1 MRVVDHEIW
10 SAEFVQIAE
19 RAVLRS
25 IEGWASG
32 SPSLAAHV
40 STWIARFSDLV
51 EPARYFTQAHS
62 LPVLAFPWWL
72 EKRIRGRADVEFQA
86 DLMFSTVSGYYFTRM
101 IDDIMDDHEVPPAA
115 VPALYPFHK
124 QLMEPYCKYFPPFH
138 PFWLEF
144 DRLLMRTVEAASV
157 EVSLQQID
165 EAAFVAVSARKPTA
179 ALIPVAA
186 VCFRYER
193 ADLLQLWSDFFA
205 LYGRWHQMN
214 DDLVD
219 WSSDHQSGN
228 HSWLLCEAERRRA
241 HDEPVSLWM
250 GREGYEW
257 TRGLMDSWMDDAIAA
272 AQALGAPE
280 LTLYL
285 EMRKRAFSC
294 YINRMTRTAAAYAR
308 LLQVDAASSK
318 HTARD

>member
-10 SAEFVQIAE
+10 SPEFVQIAE
-19 RAVLRS
+19 QAVGRS
-25 IEGWASG
+25 LDAWASG

-51 EPARYFTQAHS
+51 EPARYFTQAYS

-72 EKRIRGRADVEFQA
+72 EKRIRGQADVEFQA

-101 IDDIMDDHEVPPAA
+101 LDDIMDGHEVPPAA
-115 VPALYPFHK
+115 VPALYSFSK
-124 QLMEPYCKYFPPFH
+124 QLVEPYYKYFPAPH
-138 PFWLEF
+138 SFWREF
-144 DRLLMRTVEAASV
+144 DRLLMRTVEAASA
-157 EVSLQQID
+157 EVTLQQID
-165 EAAFVAVSARKPTA
+165 ESAFLAVSARKPTA

-186 VCFRYER
+186 VCFRCER
-193 ADLLQLWSDFFA
+193 ADLLQLWSDFFT
-205 LYGRWHQMN
+205 LYSRWHQMN

-219 WSSDHQSGN
+219 WRVDHQSGN
-228 HSWLLCEAERRRA
+228 HTWLLCEAERRRA

-257 TRGLMDSWMDDAIAA
+257 TRGLMNSWMDDMMAA
-272 AQALGAPE
+272 AHALDTPE

-294 YINRMTRTAAAYAR
+294 YIDRMIGTAAAYAR
-308 LLQVDAASSK
+308 LLQLDTASSK
-318 HTARD
+318 HKARD